1 MEDRLSAS
9 GRPEVQIEL
18 AGVVVMDACASWD
31 YDGSAWCRLRLSS
44 NGLAA
49 ATNGYSYG
57 TKNCQMLDTLVAT
70 DTSDRAFYKYQM
82 VKERFE
88 GSGSGPIKEY
98 GDRADLRNSGVLV
111 IPRNMNINLNINLNI
126 AQDTY
131 IYIYMYRYSYTAK
144 RAKNKC
150 PLERCRYECP
160 LERTRYKCPW
170 ERNGYE
176 CPLERKRYQCPLERN
191 QAHNSASGE

>member
-82 VKERFE
+82 VKEKFE

-111 IPRNMNINLNINLNI
+111 IPELFKVRNDSLNV
-126 AQDTY
+126 AQLKNWTNDGGNPVR
-131 IYIYMYRYSYTAK
+131 YRWGARRRRPQYWLPSEE
-144 RAKNKC
+144 
-150 PLERCRYECP
+150 L
-160 LERTRYKCPW
+160 
-170 ERNGYE
+170 
-176 CPLERKRYQCPLERN
+176 
-191 QAHNSASGE
+191 QAQAT